1 MYISQA
7 TYLTLPL
14 VFLRTVAAKFCVTPT
29 KLIPSTST
37 IWSLTCILWE
47 KGKNYPQLVLLII
60 YSHSQKM
67 SWQNIWFLRYSYWFK
82 ICLQAPDLCQRFL
95 SIWELKPFHFKKISW
110 TLERKKPFEILTSE
124 FLCFLDY
131 LTCSWGCRTEA
142 TSSLC
147 CSNWEKPW
155 PHYVSTKYVPNLEG
169 SQ

>member
-67 SWQNIWFLRYSYWFK
+67 SWQKYLIFKILLLIQNLSPSPRSLSKVFIYLGAQTISLKKNFMNPRKEKGLWNLDQWVFVFLGLRNLFLRLQYWSYKFSV
-82 ICLQAPDLCQRFL
+82 L
-95 SIWELKPFHFKKISW
+95 
-110 TLERKKPFEILTSE
+110 
-124 FLCFLDY
+124 
-131 LTCSWGCRTEA
+131 
-142 TSSLC
+142 
-147 CSNWEKPW
+147 
-155 PHYVSTKYVPNLEG
+155 
-169 SQ
+169 